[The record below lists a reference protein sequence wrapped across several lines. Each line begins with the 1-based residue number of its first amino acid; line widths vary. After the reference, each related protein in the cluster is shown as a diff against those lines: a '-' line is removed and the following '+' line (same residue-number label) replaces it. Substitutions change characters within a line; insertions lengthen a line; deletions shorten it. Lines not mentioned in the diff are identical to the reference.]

1 MDVFSSN
8 NNELLQKK
16 RNDYIE
22 QRKDEFQLKED
33 YFSQYNKLDQDFAK
47 EANEKIT
54 EQNLNDYILA
64 EKEAGLEQ
72 KKIPQIEIPQ
82 KTMEEIEVDREIIH
96 KEQKMS
102 DKERKNAK
110 KMYNKK
116 IKRTR
121 KAEKIKDN
129 FSKYWTA
136 MDNKVLSESHK
147 RMGISGNGALSDNER
162 KNLGAS
168 IWMNTFTGG
177 SQEDMVKTLLNLSV
191 SAENADEQQAEKKA
205 HEIEKMFKVI
215 LNFDLKKL
223 KYNNSDEFLKNA
235 TERKM
240 IGQFAAEMDHQIDSY
255 RRLVER
261 GILEKPLDQEI
272 LNEIEARN
280 DLIMHTSTRT
290 NMKLDIIASEQ
301 YTIRDKEVAERF
313 TDLQIGNR
321 GQGFRDIVNDKN
333 QPEEVRKKALNDTN
347 YFGAVNVVKNMEL
360 NKKKTDCFRR
370 GDDPETILK
379 LFRQQVNEKHKI
391 SGNAKKKKDVNV
403 KQFRATLNQKLAEK
417 DKQ

>member
-129 FSKYWTA
+129 FC
-136 MDNKVLSESHK
+136 N
-147 RMGISGNGALSDNER
+147 
-162 KNLGAS
+162 
-168 IWMNTFTGG
+168 
-177 SQEDMVKTLLNLSV
+177 
-191 SAENADEQQAEKKA
+191 
-205 HEIEKMFKVI
+205 
-215 LNFDLKKL
+215 
-223 KYNNSDEFLKNA
+223 
-235 TERKM
+235 
-240 IGQFAAEMDHQIDSY
+240 
-255 RRLVER
+255 
-261 GILEKPLDQEI
+261 
-272 LNEIEARN
+272 
-280 DLIMHTSTRT
+280 
-290 NMKLDIIASEQ
+290 
-301 YTIRDKEVAERF
+301 
-313 TDLQIGNR
+313 
-321 GQGFRDIVNDKN
+321 
-333 QPEEVRKKALNDTN
+333 
-347 YFGAVNVVKNMEL
+347 
-360 NKKKTDCFRR
+360 
-370 GDDPETILK
+370 
-379 LFRQQVNEKHKI
+379 
-391 SGNAKKKKDVNV
+391 
-403 KQFRATLNQKLAEK
+403 
-417 DKQ
+417 